1 MLYETGSF
9 LSDYQL
15 QKYTAKMSKTNKSLS
30 PFCTEAHFCLV
41 VLHIMKVHILTLT
54 PTLKKQVLSNESNG
68 YFFIIIVS
76 FQNQKGPG
84 IWFLRHAA
92 YSLVSRNLRGASP
105 ASHDSYWMTPM

>member
-30 PFCTEAHFCLV
+30 PLCTEAHFCLV
-41 VLHIMKVHILTLT
+41 VLHIMKVHILTLK

-92 YSLVSRNLRGASP
+92 YSLVSHNHRGASP
-105 ASHDSYWMTPM
+105 ASHDSYWMTPV